1 MSEVNFELQEIA
13 DSYTQAV
20 VDVQYD
26 DLVTEMFLQMC
37 DQFDELYSEI

>member
-1 MSEVNFELQEIA
+1 MSVVNYELQEIA
-13 DSYTQAV
+13 EANSQAD